1 LVLAYL
7 ATKQQFLSDAPTIED
22 KVEAAVLSK
31 LGIRVSPNEKSA
43 WRNSLG
49 NAMSHVARDSRIPDD
64 AGVAIEYRLNGR
76 RFRID
81 FMLSGRDAKGNE
93 SLVII
98 ELKQWTDIQPSGL
111 KDHVRTFVGRAVRD
125 EHHPSYQA
133 WSYSAHM
140 QSYNEYIY
148 SNSVQV
154 AACAYLHNCDDPTV
168 IKNDTYSEWL
178 TDTPVFIKGEIEPLV
193 QHVTSRLATGDGVS
207 LLTRIDSSPIRPSK
221 PLAEAVG
228 NMLRGENEF
237 VLIDDQKTV
246 LESIIAAATKAQVDT
261 KQVLIIDGGPG
272 TGKSVIALNALS
284 RLTSMRMNVRYVTPN
299 AAPRAVFEE
308 KLQQILSRQMLTGLF
323 SGSGSYTSAPED
335 SFDMLVVDEAH
346 RLKARHQYAK
356 GGVNQI
362 KEIIAASRASVF
374 FIDEAQQVTWK
385 DIGDIET
392 IEGFARA
399 SGAEVQHFTLN
410 SQFRC
415 GGSDDYLV
423 WLDDTLG
430 IRNDEAS
437 YFSTGRYDFQ
447 VFDDPS
453 KLHDMIR
460 EKNVETNKS
469 RMVAG
474 YCWNWVS
481 RADRNKPDITFPEF
495 RYKADW
501 NLTEHGGTWI
511 IEPDSVSQVGCIHTC
526 QGLELDYVGVI
537 IGPDL
542 IFRNGKL
549 VTDPT
554 ARAKS
559 DKSLHGYKKAMVENE
574 PAASKRVDAI
584 IRNTYRTLMS
594 RGMKG
599 CYIYCTDTETANYF
613 RQQLP
618 TIA

>member
-1 LVLAYL
+1 MLAYV
-7 ATKQQFLSDAPTIED
+7 ANKTQFLIDAPTIED

-49 NAMSHVARDSRIPDD
+49 NAMSHVARDSRIPND

-111 KDHVRTFVGRAVRD
+111 KDHVRTSVGRAIRD

-133 WSYSAHM
+133 WSYSSHM

-154 AACAYLHNCDDPTV
+154 AACAYLHNCVDPSV

-178 TDTPVFIKGEIEPLV
+178 NDTPVFIKGELESLV
-193 QHVTSRLATGDGVS
+193 QHVISRLATGDGVS

-261 KQVLIIDGGPG
+261 KQVLIIHGGPG

-346 RLKARHQYAK
+346 RLKARHQYSK

-430 IRNDEAS
+430 IRNDDAS

-453 KLHDMIR
+453 KLHDTIR
-460 EKNVETNKS
+460 EKNAETNKS

-481 RADRNKPDITFPEF
+481 RADRNQPDITFPEF

-559 DKSLHGYKKAMVENE
+559 DKSLNGYKKAMVENE

-599 CYIYCTDTETANYF
+599 CYIYCTDKETADYF

>member
-1 LVLAYL
+1 
-7 ATKQQFLSDAPTIED
+7 
-22 KVEAAVLSK
+22 
-31 LGIRVSPNEKSA
+31 
-43 WRNSLG
+43 
-49 NAMSHVARDSRIPDD
+49 M
-64 AGVAIEYRLNGR
+64 
-76 RFRID
+76 
-81 FMLSGRDAKGNE
+81 
-93 SLVII
+93 
-98 ELKQWTDIQPSGL
+98 
-111 KDHVRTFVGRAVRD
+111 
-125 EHHPSYQA
+125 
-133 WSYSAHM
+133 
-140 QSYNEYIY
+140 
-148 SNSVQV
+148 
-154 AACAYLHNCDDPTV
+154 
-168 IKNDTYSEWL
+168 
-178 TDTPVFIKGEIEPLV
+178 
-193 QHVTSRLATGDGVS
+193 
-207 LLTRIDSSPIRPSK
+207 
-221 PLAEAVG
+221 
-228 NMLRGENEF
+228 
-237 VLIDDQKTV
+237 
-246 LESIIAAATKAQVDT
+246 
-261 KQVLIIDGGPG
+261 
-272 TGKSVIALNALS
+272 
-284 RLTSMRMNVRYVTPN
+284 
-299 AAPRAVFEE
+299 
-308 KLQQILSRQMLTGLF
+308 
-323 SGSGSYTSAPED
+323 
-335 SFDMLVVDEAH
+335 
-346 RLKARHQYAK
+346 
-356 GGVNQI
+356 
-362 KEIIAASRASVF
+362 
-374 FIDEAQQVTWK
+374 TWK

-392 IEGFARA
+392 IESFARA

-447 VFDDPS
+447 VFEDPS
-453 KLHDMIR
+453 KLHDTIR
-460 EKNVETNKS
+460 EKNAETNKS

-481 RADRNKPDITFPEF
+481 RADRNQPDITFPEF

-599 CYIYCTDTETANYF
+599 CYIYCTDKETADYF